1 MRGDD
6 PTQGATFSYVG
17 PEQRVPADH
26 PLRPIRQMCNEVL
39 SHLSPRFDEIYA
51 RVGRPSIAPERLL
64 RALLL
69 QLLYSIRSER
79 MLMEQ
84 LDYNLLFRWFV
95 GLTMDDPI
103 WAPTVFSKNRDRLLE
118 GDIARE
124 FFQEVVEMARRR
136 RLLSDEHF
144 TVDGT
149 LIEAWAS
156 HKSFRR
162 KDGSEP
168 PQGGGH
174 RDFRGERRSNETHA
188 STSDPD
194 ARLYRR
200 THHGEAKLAYLG
212 HILMENRNGL
222 AVGGCVTHAT
232 GFAEREAAI
241 ELVSDLPVNG
251 RITLGADKAYDTRDF
266 VAALRANGVTPHV
279 AQNTTAKSSAI
290 DRRTTRHPGYGM
302 SLNRRCLVERIPA
315 WLKNTALLRK
325 TKHRG
330 RERINW
336 LFVFALGAYNLVRMR
351 GLAPA

>member
-6 PTQGATFSYVG
+6 PSQGAAFSYVT
-17 PEQRVPADH
+17 PEQRVPSDH
-26 PLRPIRQMCNEVL
+26 PLRLIREMTNEVL
-39 SHLSPRFDEIYA
+39 RLLSGRFEELYS

-95 GLTMDDPI
+95 GLSMDDPI

-124 FFQEVVEMARRR
+124 FFHEVVEMARRR

-149 LIEAWAS
+149 LLEAWAS

-162 KDGSEP
+162 KDGEP
-168 PQGGGH
+168 PPGTGG
-174 RDFRGERRSNETHA
+174 RDFRGERRSNDTHA
-188 STSDPD
+188 STTDPD

-212 HILMENRNGL
+212 HVLMENRNGL

-232 GFAEREAAI
+232 GYAEREAAL
-241 ELVSDLPVNG
+241 ELVQGLPVSG
-251 RITLGADKAYDTRDF
+251 RITLGADKAYDTKAF
-266 VAALRANGVTPHV
+266 VAALRENRVTPHV
-279 AQNTTAKSSAI
+279 AQNDTTKTSAI
-290 DRRTTRHPGYGM
+290 DRRTTRHAGYGM
-302 SLNRRCLVERIPA
+302 SRARRCLVERVPA
-315 WLKNTALLRK
+315 WLKNVALLRK

-330 RERINW
+330 RERVDW
-336 LFVFALGAYNLVRMR
+336 VFVFALGAYNLVRMR
-351 GLAPA
+351 GLATA

>member
-6 PTQGATFSYVG
+6 PSQGAAFSYVT
-17 PEQRVPADH
+17 PEQRVPSDH
-26 PLRPIRQMCNEVL
+26 PLRLIREMTNEVL
-39 SHLSPRFDEIYA
+39 GLLSGRFEELYS

-95 GLTMDDPI
+95 GLSMDDPI

-124 FFQEVVEMARRR
+124 FFHEVVEMARRR

-149 LIEAWAS
+149 LLEAWAS
-156 HKSFRR
+156 HKSFQR
-162 KDGSEP
+162 KDGEP
-168 PQGGGH
+168 PGAGG
-174 RDFRGERRSNETHA
+174 RDFRGERRSNDTHA
-188 STSDPD
+188 STTDPD

-212 HILMENRNGL
+212 HVLMENRNGL

-232 GFAEREAAI
+232 GYAEREAAL
-241 ELVSDLPVNG
+241 ELVQALPVSG
-251 RITLGADKAYDTRDF
+251 RITLGADKAYDTEAF
-266 VAALRANGVTPHV
+266 VAALRENQVTPHIT
-279 AQNTTAKSSAI
+279 QNDTTKTSAI
-290 DRRTTRHPGYGM
+290 DRRTTRHAGYGM
-302 SLNRRCLVERIPA
+302 SQARRCMVERIPA
-315 WLKNTALLRK
+315 WLKNVALLRK

-330 RERINW
+330 RERVDW
-336 LFVFALGAYNLVRMR
+336 VFTFALGAYNLVRMR
-351 GLAPA
+351 GLATA

>member
-26 PLRPIRQMCNEVL
+26 PLRPIRQMCNEAL
-39 SHLSPRFDEIYA
+39 ARLSPRFDEIYSQ
-51 RVGRPSIAPERLL
+51 VGRPSIAPERLL
-64 RALLL
+64 RTLLL

-124 FFQEVVEMARRR
+124 FFHEVVEMARRR
-136 RLLSDEHF
+136 GLLSDEHF

-149 LIEAWAS
+149 LLEAWAS
-156 HKSFRR
+156 HQSFRR
-162 KDGSEP
+162 KDGEP
-168 PQGGGH
+168 PAASGS
-174 RDFRGERRSNETHA
+174 RDFRGERRSNDTHA
-188 STSDPD
+188 STTDPD

-212 HILMENRNGL
+212 HVLMENRNGL

-232 GFAEREAAI
+232 GYAEREAAL
-241 ELVSDLPVNG
+241 ELVEALPVNG
-251 RITLGADKAYDTRDF
+251 RITLGADKAYDTEAF
-266 VAALRANGVTPHV
+266 VAALRANRVTPHV
-279 AQNTTAKSSAI
+279 AQNNTTKKSAI
-290 DRRTTRHPGYGM
+290 DGRTTRHPGYGM
-302 SLNRRCLVERIPA
+302 SRARRCLVERIPA
-315 WLKNTALLRK
+315 WLKNVALLRK

-330 RERINW
+330 RERVDW
-336 LFVFALGAYNLVRMR
+336 VFVFALGAYNLVRMR
-351 GLAPA
+351 GLATA

>member
-6 PTQGATFSYVG
+6 PRQGATFSYVG

-26 PLRPIRQMCNEVL
+26 PLRPIRLMCNDVL
-39 SHLSPRFDEIYA
+39 ANLSPRFDEIYS

-95 GLTMDDPI
+95 GLSMDDPI

-124 FFQEVVEMARRR
+124 FFHEVVEMARRR
-136 RLLSDEHF
+136 HLLSDEHF

-149 LIEAWAS
+149 LIEAWAG

-162 KDGSEP
+162 KDGEEP
-168 PQGGGH
+168 PPGPGN
-174 RDFRGERRSNETHA
+174 RNFRGERRSNETHA
-188 STSDPD
+188 STTDPD

-222 AVGGCVTHAT
+222 AVGGCITHAT
-232 GFAEREAAI
+232 GFAEREAAL
-241 ELVSDLPVNG
+241 ELVNDLPLSD

-279 AQNTTAKSSAI
+279 AQNNTTKPSAI
-290 DRRTTRHPGYGM
+290 DRRTTRHRGYGM

-330 RERINW
+330 RKRVDW

-351 GLAPA
+351 GLVTA

>member
-1 MRGDD
+1 MRGPDEQ
-6 PTQGATFSYVG
+6 TAGMFSYLS
-17 PEQRVPADH
+17 PEARVRSDH
-26 PLRPIRQMCNEVL
+26 PLRAIRLMTDQVL
-39 SHLSPRFDEIYA
+39 RELSPRFDRMYSDM
-51 RVGRPSIAPERLL
+51 GRPSIPPERLL

-69 QLLYSIRSER
+69 QILYSIRSER

-124 FFQEVVEMARRR
+124 FFHEVVEMARRR
-136 RLLSDEHF
+136 GLLSDEHF

-149 LIEAWAS
+149 LLEAWAS

-162 KDGSEP
+162 KDGEP
-168 PQGGGH
+168 PPAAGS

-188 STSDPD
+188 STTDPD

-212 HILMENRNGL
+212 HVLMENRNGL

-232 GFAEREAAI
+232 GYAEREAAL
-241 ELVSDLPVNG
+241 ELVEALPVNG
-251 RITLGADKAYDTRDF
+251 RITLGADKAYDTEAF
-266 VAALRANGVTPHV
+266 VAALRANHVTPHV
-279 AQNTTAKSSAI
+279 AQNNTTKKSAI

-302 SLNRRCLVERIPA
+302 SRARRCLVERIPA
-315 WLKNTALLRK
+315 WLKNVALLRK

-330 RERINW
+330 RERVDW
-336 LFVFALGAYNLVRMR
+336 VFVFALGAYNLVRMR
-351 GLAPA
+351 GLATA

>member
-26 PLRPIRQMCNEVL
+26 PLRPIRQMCNEAL
-39 SHLSPRFDEIYA
+39 AQLSPRFDEIYSQ
-51 RVGRPSIAPERLL
+51 VGRPSIAPERLL
-64 RALLL
+64 RTLLL

-124 FFQEVVEMARRR
+124 FFHEVVEMARRR
-136 RLLSDEHF
+136 GLLSDEHF

-149 LIEAWAS
+149 LLEAWAS

-162 KDGSEP
+162 KDGEP
-168 PQGGGH
+168 PPAAGS

-188 STSDPD
+188 STTDPD

-212 HILMENRNGL
+212 HVLMENRNGL

-232 GFAEREAAI
+232 GYAEREAAL
-241 ELVSDLPVNG
+241 ELVEALPVNG
-251 RITLGADKAYDTRDF
+251 RITLGADKAYDTEAF
-266 VAALRANGVTPHV
+266 VAALRANRVTPHV
-279 AQNTTAKSSAI
+279 AQNNTTKKSAI

-302 SLNRRCLVERIPA
+302 SRARRCLVERIPA
-315 WLKNTALLRK
+315 WLKNVALLRK

-330 RERINW
+330 RERVDW
-336 LFVFALGAYNLVRMR
+336 VFVFALGAYNLVRMR
-351 GLAPA
+351 GLATA

>member
-26 PLRPIRQMCNEVL
+26 PLRPIRQMCNDAL
-39 SHLSPRFDEIYA
+39 ARLSPRFDEIYSQ
-51 RVGRPSIAPERLL
+51 VGRPSIAPERLL
-64 RALLL
+64 RTLLL

-124 FFQEVVEMARRR
+124 FFHEVVEMARRR
-136 RLLSDEHF
+136 GLLSDEHF

-149 LIEAWAS
+149 LLEAWAS

-162 KDGSEP
+162 KDGEP
-168 PQGGGH
+168 PPAAGS
-174 RDFRGERRSNETHA
+174 RDFRGERRSNDTHA
-188 STSDPD
+188 STTDPD

-212 HILMENRNGL
+212 HVLMENRNGL

-232 GFAEREAAI
+232 GYAEREAAL
-241 ELVSDLPVNG
+241 ELVEALPVNG
-251 RITLGADKAYDTRDF
+251 RITLGADKAYDTEAF
-266 VAALRANGVTPHV
+266 VAALRANRVTPHV
-279 AQNTTAKSSAI
+279 AQSNTTKKSAI

-302 SLNRRCLVERIPA
+302 SRTRRCLVERIPA
-315 WLKNTALLRK
+315 WLKNVALLRK

-330 RERINW
+330 RERVDW
-336 LFVFALGAYNLVRMR
+336 VFVFALGAYNLVRMR
-351 GLAPA
+351 GLATA

>member
-6 PTQGATFSYVG
+6 PSQGAAFSYVT
-17 PEQRVPADH
+17 PEQRVPSDH
-26 PLRPIRQMCNEVL
+26 PLRLIREMTNEVL
-39 SHLSPRFDEIYA
+39 RLLSGRFEELYS

-95 GLTMDDPI
+95 GLSMDDPI
-103 WAPTVFSKNRDRLLE
+103 WAPTVFSKNRDRLLA

-124 FFQEVVEMARRR
+124 FFHEVVEMARRR
-136 RLLSDEHF
+136 HLLSDEHF

-149 LIEAWAS
+149 LLEAWAS

-162 KDGSEP
+162 KDGEP
-168 PQGGGH
+168 PPGAGG
-174 RDFRGERRSNETHA
+174 RDFRGERRSNDTHA
-188 STSDPD
+188 STTDPD

-212 HILMENRNGL
+212 HVLMENRNGL

-232 GFAEREAAI
+232 GYAEREAAL
-241 ELVSDLPVNG
+241 ELVQALAVSG
-251 RITLGADKAYDTRDF
+251 RITLGADKAYDTKAF
-266 VAALRANGVTPHV
+266 VAALRENRVTPHV
-279 AQNTTAKSSAI
+279 AQNDTTKTSAI

-302 SLNRRCLVERIPA
+302 SRARRCLVERIPA
-315 WLKNTALLRK
+315 WLKNVALLRK

-330 RERINW
+330 RERVDW
-336 LFVFALGAYNLVRMR
+336 VFVFALGAYNLVRMR
-351 GLAPA
+351 GLATA

>member
-6 PTQGATFSYVG
+6 PSQGAAFSYVT
-17 PEQRVPADH
+17 PEQRVPSDH
-26 PLRPIRQMCNEVL
+26 PLRLIREMTNEVL
-39 SHLSPRFDEIYA
+39 RLLSGRFEELYS

-95 GLTMDDPI
+95 GLSMDDPI

-118 GDIARE
+118 GDIAHE
-124 FFQEVVEMARRR
+124 FFHEVVEMARRR

-149 LIEAWAS
+149 LLEAWAS

-162 KDGSEP
+162 KDGEP
-168 PQGGGH
+168 PPGAGG
-174 RDFRGERRSNETHA
+174 RDFRGERRCNDTHA
-188 STSDPD
+188 STTDPD

-212 HILMENRNGL
+212 HVLMENRNGL

-232 GFAEREAAI
+232 GYAEREAAL
-241 ELVSDLPVNG
+241 ELVQALPVSG
-251 RITLGADKAYDTRDF
+251 RITLGADKAYDTEAF
-266 VAALRANGVTPHV
+266 VAALRENRVTPHV
-279 AQNTTAKSSAI
+279 AQNDTNKRSAI
-290 DRRTTRHPGYGM
+290 DRRTTRHSGYAM
-302 SLNRRCLVERIPA
+302 SRARRCLVERIPA
-315 WLKNTALLRK
+315 WLKNVALLRK

-330 RERINW
+330 RDRVDW
-336 LFVFALGAYNLVRMR
+336 VFVFALATYNLVRMR
-351 GLAPA
+351 GLATA